1 MAASIDV
8 EDETI
13 LASVFKDVFPDS
25 WRENPDFAL
34 YLAELSSY
42 GVDKLN
48 REPDRLAEERS
59 QILQQTQE
67 LAFHNYKTFI
77 ETAECSKE
85 IVEDFNF
92 VEKHVNSLL
101 VKLPSFSEDCNK
113 FMKEAQQ
120 ISISRRMNNLTL
132 TKHTQLLEIL
142 EIPQLMDTCVRNSY
156 YEEALELSGYVKR
169 LEKKHTNIP
178 VIQDIVNEV
187 KGSTQ
192 LMLNQMLQQ
201 LRTNIQLPAC
211 LRLIGY
217 LRRMDLFSESE
228 LRIKF
233 LQARDTWFQGI
244 LASIAKEDAYFH
256 ITKVIEVSRVHL
268 FDIITQYRAIFSDDD
283 PVLSSSPDSATN
295 EGALFHGW
303 VGQKVSQFLSSLET
317 DLTRGVGGRL
327 DSLLGQCMYF
337 GLSFSRVGADFRG
350 LLSPLFQEAAL
361 RGFTT
366 ALDEG
371 TKRFAEA
378 MHSYTLIATPSL
390 SSSTLVSGTMQGDKS
405 LAPPTVLMDHA
416 PLAMYTNAV
425 LSAFNDLRL
434 CAPVALAQDVATAL
448 NHSLERVVQ
457 TTLAYHRAEESTFND
472 KERDFFSTFCQ
483 MTASELLPYL
493 NHCLQALF
501 PMATI
506 AQTLGVTVA
515 DLQKMGNIGTLD
527 VSSLTE
533 PLKPLLP
540 PEPEIQEPDSPEPQD
555 SSEAVSDSSPL
566 RHQSSDD
573 VAMETPE
580 TQNKTEDP
588 LPEETQ
594 EDNFEKDATNNHGQS
609 SDAIVIE
616 TAETQSTEED
626 AAGTETPEKPVE
638 NEMRE
643 VNKFYLEEET

>member
-1 MAASIDV
+1 MATPIDV

-13 LASVFKDVFPDS
+13 LASVFKDAFPDS

-48 REPDRLAEERS
+48 REPERLAEERA

-77 ETAECSKE
+77 ETADCCKE
-85 IVEDFNF
+85 IVEDFNL
-92 VEKHVNSLL
+92 VETHVNSLL
-101 VKLPSFSEDCNK
+101 EKLPPFSEECNK
-113 FMKEAQQ
+113 FMKEAQE

-132 TKHTQLLEIL
+132 SKHTQLLEIL

-169 LEKKHTNIP
+169 LEKKHTTIP
-178 VIQDIVNEV
+178 VIQDIVKEV

-217 LRRMDLFSESE
+217 LRRMDLFTESE

-233 LQARDTWFQGI
+233 LQARDAWFQSI
-244 LASIAKEDAYFH
+244 LSAIAKEDAYFH
-256 ITKVIEVSRVHL
+256 ITKVIEASRVHL

-283 PVLSSSPDSATN
+283 PILSSSQDSATN

-303 VGQKVSQFLSSLET
+303 VGQKVSQFLRTLEA

-350 LLSPLFQEAAL
+350 LLAPLFQQAAL
-361 RGFTT
+361 RGFTL
-366 ALDEG
+366 ALDEA
-371 TKRFAEA
+371 TKRFEEA

-390 SSSTLVSGTMQGDKS
+390 STGTLSAGTMQGDKS
-405 LAPPTVLMDHA
+405 LAPPTVLMDHP
-416 PLAMYTNAV
+416 PLAIYTNAV

-434 CAPVALAQDVATAL
+434 CAPVAIAQDVATAL
-448 NHSLERVVQ
+448 HSSLEALAQ
-457 TTLAYHRAEESTFND
+457 ATLAYHRAEESTFNE
-472 KERDFFSTFCQ
+472 KERAFFVQFCQ
-483 MTASELLPYL
+483 IAAFDLIPYM
-493 NHCLQALF
+493 NRCLQALF
-501 PMATI
+501 PAATI
-506 AQTLGVTVA
+506 ATTLGVTVS
-515 DLQKMGNIGTLD
+515 DVQKMGYIGVLD
-527 VSSLTE
+527 VSSVSE
-533 PLKPLLP
+533 ALKPLLP
-540 PEPEIQEPDSPEPQD
+540 AAPEPLTEEPQD
-555 SSEAVSDSSPL
+555 TLDSQAGDLQESQRPVQSATIETITESPEEEAGEEGGLVLEMTPGESDTTEGSLAVETNTDVSTAVERSSDSAVTFNLGDES
-566 RHQSSDD
+566 
-573 VAMETPE
+573 
-580 TQNKTEDP
+580 
-588 LPEETQ
+588 
-594 EDNFEKDATNNHGQS
+594 
-609 SDAIVIE
+609 
-616 TAETQSTEED
+616 
-626 AAGTETPEKPVE
+626 
-638 NEMRE
+638 
-643 VNKFYLEEET
+643 